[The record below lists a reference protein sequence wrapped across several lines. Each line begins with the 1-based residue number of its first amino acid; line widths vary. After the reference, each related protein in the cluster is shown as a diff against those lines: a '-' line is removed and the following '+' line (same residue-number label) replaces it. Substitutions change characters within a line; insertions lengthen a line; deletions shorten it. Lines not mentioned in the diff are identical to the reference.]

1 MNMQAYF
8 IKTRVEYLSGCQ
20 CLWGP
25 TGQMMGRGLGHA
37 SHRAAAGGGEDFAT
51 HEPELQGLSISDI
64 RRLVGSKCPWSPDLL
79 GPLDTDIR

>member
-20 CLWGP
+20 CSWGP

-37 SHRAAAGGGEDFAT
+37 SHRAAGGGGEDSAI
-51 HEPELQGLSISDI
+51 HELELRGLSISDI
-64 RRLVGSKCPWSPDLL
+64 RRLVGSKSPWSPELPRTP
-79 GPLDTDIR
+79 GHRH